1 MIEIAQQLAKLGNK
15 NFQNYLFTADEVIAF
30 QSSYYY
36 ANAEEQL
43 GYYTIAQ
50 NEENYKKKISE
61 LLEELLLLEE
71 EKKKVTILELGGGT
85 GNFARYLTTYLQ
97 KQSIQYD
104 YTIVDI
110 STNQYDKIKKDIPNL
125 TIIQKSFTE
134 FVSENKKNYDV
145 LVMNEALD
153 MWAGKQ
159 VLLERW
165 HDNKL
170 PYEVFWVVVNIEDQK
185 LLKKKEVAKIKT
197 ETITNYLWVKV
208 FVNIEKREIKTRY
221 EGEYREKIEQPEALK
236 QLIEKINLLTIIQ
249 DYWSFE
255 DQENKLR
262 MGLYEESVEKTLH
275 KIPALLQKD
284 KEELLRTWTQE
295 LEKTSERKAWIE
307 SNKIPFGLVDV
318 TYSPNQGEIFTLSL
332 DLNLEL
338 VNYYAENVNTFDDRI
353 YSVGEQEN
361 EIFMLFTPYASEL
374 RFKKELNL

>member
-307 SNKIPFGLVDV
+307 SNKIPFG
-318 TYSPNQGEIFTLSL
+318 FK
-332 DLNLEL
+332 
-338 VNYYAENVNTFDDRI
+338 TF
-353 YSVGEQEN
+353 
-361 EIFMLFTPYASEL
+361 L
-374 RFKKELNL
+374 